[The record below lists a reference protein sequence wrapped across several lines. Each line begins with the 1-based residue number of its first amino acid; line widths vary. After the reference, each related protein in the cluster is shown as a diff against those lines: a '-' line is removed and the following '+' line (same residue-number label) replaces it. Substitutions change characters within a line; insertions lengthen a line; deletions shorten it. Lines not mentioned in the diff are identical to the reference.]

1 MPRKGRGE
9 VCHGRVVV
17 NGRRNT
23 TVLSRIFDWRTNTWS
38 ALPNMQD
45 ARWCSTSLALP
56 DGQVFTAVGTG
67 GSNTSER

>member
-17 NGRRNT
+17 NGRRNA

-56 DGQVFTAVGTG
+56 NGQVFTAVGTG